1 MVLIIAITAFL
12 LVTVFFVLDT
22 AKDQSTT
29 SELSSFLSP
38 FESETFVRHNYAAPV
53 ESVWKEVSN
62 LAGYNYWF
70 PGVAR
75 LLPVVETDRYVHK
88 YSFDKFDF
96 TPGSELTIRP
106 RGPFPAGKGIIA
118 SAVPNKKLEMV
129 MQFNP
134 LNKEFVRFDLSSHS
148 EGTTLTCTRKSYG
161 PFSFLTVWGFD
172 SKKSKILDNLG
183 FLIPEQELVESA
195 LKDSKTA
202 VKDDSDSLFQDK
214 NLMAA
219 YLVNK
224 ALDGDDN
231 IIKATQD
238 VYSRGKAKAM
248 LIKINAG
255 KMDRPPMPDPGM
267 QDSTTAAPLAANA
280 PPASQQQSPEDILAT
295 VVNQAL
301 DGDDGPLNALD
312 NKVIRAK
319 AKALIVK
326 INKGTAERPALPSS
340 EPQQATTNAPPAS
353 QQQSPE
359 DILATVVN
367 QALDGDDGPLNALD
381 NKVIRAKAKAL
392 IVKINKGTAERP
404 ALPSSEPL
412 KKDADQSEES
422 KNTNETE
429 NKDKMIERLVAD
441 GVQGKMDEINN
452 LTDKVLRGK
461 IKAAIVKAKRSS

>member
-1 MVLIIAITAFL
+1 M
-12 LVTVFFVLDT
+12 
-22 AKDQSTT
+22 S
-29 SELSSFLSP
+29 
-38 FESETFVRHNYAAPV
+38 
-53 ESVWKEVSN
+53 
-62 LAGYNYWF
+62 
-70 PGVAR
+70 
-75 LLPVVETDRYVHK
+75 
-88 YSFDKFDF
+88 
-96 TPGSELTIRP
+96 
-106 RGPFPAGKGIIA
+106 A

-340 EPQQATTNAPPAS
+340 EP
-353 QQQSPE
+353 
-359 DILATVVN
+359 
-367 QALDGDDGPLNALD
+367 
-381 NKVIRAKAKAL
+381 
-392 IVKINKGTAERP
+392 
-404 ALPSSEPL
+404 L

-429 NKDKMIERLVAD
+429 DKDKMIERLVAD

>member
-1 MVLIIAITAFL
+1 M
-12 LVTVFFVLDT
+12 
-22 AKDQSTT
+22 
-29 SELSSFLSP
+29 
-38 FESETFVRHNYAAPV
+38 
-53 ESVWKEVSN
+53 
-62 LAGYNYWF
+62 
-70 PGVAR
+70 
-75 LLPVVETDRYVHK
+75 
-88 YSFDKFDF
+88 
-96 TPGSELTIRP
+96 
-106 RGPFPAGKGIIA
+106 
-118 SAVPNKKLEMV
+118 
-129 MQFNP
+129 
-134 LNKEFVRFDLSSHS
+134 
-148 EGTTLTCTRKSYG
+148 
-161 PFSFLTVWGFD
+161 
-172 SKKSKILDNLG
+172 
-183 FLIPEQELVESA
+183 
-195 LKDSKTA
+195 
-202 VKDDSDSLFQDK
+202 KDDSDSLFQDK

-280 PPASQQQSPEDILAT
+280 PPASH
-295 VVNQAL
+295 
-301 DGDDGPLNALD
+301 
-312 NKVIRAK
+312 
-319 AKALIVK
+319 
-326 INKGTAERPALPSS
+326 
-340 EPQQATTNAPPAS
+340 
-353 QQQSPE
+353 QQSPE

-429 NKDKMIERLVAD
+429 DKDKMIERLVAD